1 MLNKHEMNTH
11 KILLAVVM
19 LFTVIM
25 TSCDKENDL
34 HNPANENQS
43 TSQII
48 GTVWVNVENGDD
60 WVDDDG
66 NLRSYCDTETIM
78 FNTEKDG
85 EIRYSFRVEGLPA
98 EDYDESFQFTYTYQ
112 SPNGTITATDQNET
126 NTLTFTIQGDTM
138 ELQYNDDYFPVF
150 FIKQ

>member
-1 MLNKHEMNTH
+1 MRKQFIPVALFAV
-11 KILLAVVM
+11 LATMAV
-19 LFTVIM
+19 
-25 TSCDKENDL
+25 SCQKENITNDL

>member
-1 MLNKHEMNTH
+1 MKRNIISVAL
-11 KILLAVVM
+11 IAVLATTVV
-19 LFTVIM
+19 
-25 TSCDKENDL
+25 SCQKEKNDL

-85 EIRYSFRVEGLPA
+85 EIQYSFRVEGLPA

-138 ELQYNDDYFPVF
+138 ELQYNDDYFHVF

>member
-1 MLNKHEMNTH
+1 MKRNIISVAL
-11 KILLAVVM
+11 IAVLATTVV
-19 LFTVIM
+19 
-25 TSCDKENDL
+25 SCQKEKNDL
-34 HNPANENQS
+34 HNSANENQS

-85 EIRYSFRVEGLPA
+85 EIQYSFRIEGLPA

>member
-1 MLNKHEMNTH
+1 MSKKVLSVA
-11 KILLAVVM
+11 LLAVLGTMAVG
-19 LFTVIM
+19 
-25 TSCDKENDL
+25 CQKENDL

-85 EIRYSFRVEGLPA
+85 EIQYSFRVEGLPA

-138 ELQYNDDYFPVF
+138 ELQYNDDYFPVY

>member
-1 MLNKHEMNTH
+1 MKRNIISVALFAV
-11 KILLAVVM
+11 LATMAV
-19 LFTVIM
+19 
-25 TSCDKENDL
+25 SCQKENDL

-85 EIRYSFRVEGLPA
+85 EIQYSFRVEGLPA

>member
-19 LFTVIM
+19 FFTVIM

-85 EIRYSFRVEGLPA
+85 EIQYSFRVEGLPA

-138 ELQYNDDYFPVF
+138 ELQYNDDYFPVY

>member
-1 MLNKHEMNTH
+1 MKRNIISVAL
-11 KILLAVVM
+11 IAVLATTVV
-19 LFTVIM
+19 
-25 TSCDKENDL
+25 SCQKEKNDL

-66 NLRSYCDTETIM
+66 NLRSYCDTSTIM

-85 EIRYSFRVEGLPA
+85 EIHYSFRVEGLPA

>member
-1 MLNKHEMNTH
+1 MKRNIISVAL
-11 KILLAVVM
+11 IAVLATTVV
-19 LFTVIM
+19 
-25 TSCDKENDL
+25 SCQKEKNDL
-34 HNPANENQS
+34 QNPANENQS

-66 NLRSYCDTETIM
+66 NLRSYCDTSTIM

-85 EIRYSFRVEGLPA
+85 EIQYSFRVEGLPA

-138 ELQYNDDYFPVF
+138 ELQYNDDYFPLF

>member
-1 MLNKHEMNTH
+1 MKRNIISVAL
-11 KILLAVVM
+11 IAVLATTVV
-19 LFTVIM
+19 
-25 TSCDKENDL
+25 SCQKEKNDL

-85 EIRYSFRVEGLPA
+85 EIQYSFRVEGSPA

-138 ELQYNDDYFPVF
+138 ELQYNDDYFPVYL
-150 FIKQ
+150 IKQ